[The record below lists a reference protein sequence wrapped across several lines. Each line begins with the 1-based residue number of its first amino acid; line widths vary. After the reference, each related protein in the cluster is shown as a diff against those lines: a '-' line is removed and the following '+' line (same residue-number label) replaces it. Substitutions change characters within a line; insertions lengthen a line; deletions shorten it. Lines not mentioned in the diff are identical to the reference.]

1 MWFNMFSLIQRIPLI
16 FLSYE
21 YLEQKF
27 FAHSSVKVVLAR
39 CNKISTRVQHILL
52 NTYILCIFENSYITY
67 YNKSSQ

>member
-1 MWFNMFSLIQRIPLI
+1 MWFNIFYLIQRIILI

-21 YLEQKF
+21 YLEQIF